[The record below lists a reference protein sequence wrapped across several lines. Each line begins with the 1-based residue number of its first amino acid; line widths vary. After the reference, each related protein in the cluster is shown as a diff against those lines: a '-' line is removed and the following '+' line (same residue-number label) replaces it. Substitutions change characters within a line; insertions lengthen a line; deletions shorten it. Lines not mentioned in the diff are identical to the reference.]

1 MANVLDNNAS
11 VFRPKKDE
19 QKKIE
24 TPVIKQAS
32 IPAVTGALRA
42 LSTGTSAVTPF
53 TKNTS
58 ASVFKPAAKTAQPSL
73 SSQSIQNDKQKGID
87 WSSASPAQRAYNDT
101 YYKTLDEPTHTKM
114 FRDLQSFTY
123 RTAGGAD
130 VDKSGAFRKSYK
142 EGTTYLDNELK
153 DYEQRYGKDSYE
165 YKALQQFKGDY
176 ESLGRQV
183 ETKRARENAS
193 AYSSQLDQNI
203 QQIYGGLMAQPDFQ
217 EKVEEGLKDIQRNG
231 NELRNFERMT
241 ENASD
246 LQKNLLLY
254 IRATEGNKGVQQFM
268 AASGLGELMTATRAA
283 DIYSKTIENDSEA
296 FRKAAIG
303 TQRFFGNVGN
313 AIPGT
318 IELAKG
324 ITGSDKDDPDD
335 KNLGGGYTIS
345 DSTDNYLQTTLA
357 KDFEQAGVTNE
368 QFKYVAELGGSAL
381 KTGGQA
387 GAGACDI
394 PMEPFKKSLI
404 ALYEQITGE
413 KA

>member
-42 LSTGTSAVTPF
+42 LSTGTSNITPF

-58 ASVFKPAAKTAQPSL
+58 ASVSKPAAKTAQPSL

-130 VDKSGAFRKSYK
+130 VDKSEAFRKSYK

-153 DYEQRYGKDSYE
+153 DYEKRYGKDSYE

-183 ETKRARENAS
+183 MSKNS
-193 AYSSQLDQNI
+193 AESAAHLSRQLDDTI
-203 QQIYGGLMAQPDFQ
+203 DSVFAGYMSAPDYQ
-217 EKVEEGLKDIQRNG
+217 EKVEKGKKEILGNPKKYGTFTLGMKGASEKQKDLLYAVFAEEGEKGAEDFYKRFLNPTVSRIGAEQ
-231 NELRNFERMT
+231 EFSET
-241 ENASD
+241 IASD
-246 LQKNLLLY
+246 SKAK
-254 IRATEGNKGVQQFM
+254 RALG
-268 AASGLGELMTATRAA
+268 AAGAA
-283 DIYSKTIENDSEA
+283 VGG
-296 FRKAAIG
+296 AIA
-303 TQRFFGNVGN
+303 NSS
-313 AIPGT
+313 I
-318 IELAKG
+318 
-324 ITGSDKDDPDD
+324 
-335 KNLGGGYTIS
+335 LGGGVQKGIDVLTGKAKALDDDVLAGDFTVQ
-345 DSTDNYLQTTLA
+345 DSVDNTLRSEFAGINQADHIKLQILDDNGSLVWTL
-357 KDFEQAGVTNE
+357 
-368 QFKYVAELGGSAL
+368 
-381 KTGGQA
+381 
-387 GAGACDI
+387 
-394 PMEPFKKSLI
+394 
-404 ALYEQITGE
+404 
-413 KA
+413 